1 MGELPLSPYGVGCGG
16 NLWRGGFHPKN
27 HPTWGGEGIH
37 GTVGGGLV
45 YTYCWGTK
53 LRVLGP
59 TTKGLTSGLLNPYPS
74 GPSRGK
80 LTGRTS
86 WGTSWGGEPIKTHSS
101 GSGELRLATPSVGN
115 WAGLAWAHRAS
126 GQTGLGQEGP
136 KTFGSCCASQRV
148 ETVAQPGPKAH
159 HAFVGPC
166 RLKLGPYI

>member
-1 MGELPLSPYGVGCGG
+1 VWGGDLNSPHIRGSCLSLPVWGGLWGEPME
-16 NLWRGGFHPKN
+16 GGFHPKN
-27 HPTWGGEGIH
+27 HPTWGGEGIQ

-86 WGTSWGGEPIKTHSS
+86 WGTSWGGGADQDPLEWVWRTQ
-101 GSGELRLATPSVGN
+101 VG
-115 WAGLAWAHRAS
+115 H
-126 GQTGLGQEGP
+126 T
-136 KTFGSCCASQRV
+136 
-148 ETVAQPGPKAH
+148 
-159 HAFVGPC
+159 
-166 RLKLGPYI
+166 